1 MVRKICPICDQ
12 VMGASHYCKN
22 CKSWVKHPYVRDV
35 TYYLNERHPA
45 NESDCS
51 YHAGLAPV
59 AGKSAPAAGKNSGSW
74 TPNGD
79 RPSGGN
85 GSSPTG
91 SWQPQGARSTQGQ
104 TGRTGKPPA
113 PVRQERPKVPMSAG
127 AKKNTGALVVV
138 IVLVVIKL
146 LGSCASMG
154 MEAFNT
160 VMPKSPEPQ
169 YDVDL
174 GDFYGEEETWDA
186 DYIELDADEVIAA
199 GVECSRE
206 YHFAVSG
213 TAMEQPLAEIL
224 NRHGLD
230 MTGSNT
236 YSYNEQYDNGDTW
249 YVTWTVYDL
258 NDGENGAYQ
267 YAELDYDTATEA
279 LHQID
284 ITLEDPQV
292 LGDVSGEVLEMLEES
307 GALLPGENCAELLSE
322 EMPGLLIQDG
332 SYELQ
337 SGALSVDGY
346 YEGDHYVVSIYRIEE

>member
-1 MVRKICPICDQ
+1 
-12 VMGASHYCKN
+12 
-22 CKSWVKHPYVRDV
+22 
-35 TYYLNERHPA
+35 
-45 NESDCS
+45 
-51 YHAGLAPV
+51 
-59 AGKSAPAAGKNSGSW
+59 
-74 TPNGD
+74 
-79 RPSGGN
+79 
-85 GSSPTG
+85 
-91 SWQPQGARSTQGQ
+91 
-104 TGRTGKPPA
+104 
-113 PVRQERPKVPMSAG
+113 
-127 AKKNTGALVVV
+127 
-138 IVLVVIKL
+138 
-146 LGSCASMG
+146 
-154 MEAFNT
+154 
-160 VMPKSPEPQ
+160 MPKSPEPQ

-307 GALLPGENCAELLSE
+307 GAPVSYTHLDVYKRQILSMATKKGQSERYYCEGGQIRHEVYDGKQKDPKYPKKDDSELDIPIAVLMNGQSASCLLYTSRR
-322 EMPGLLIQDG
+322 
-332 SYELQ
+332 
-337 SGALSVDGY
+337 V
-346 YEGDHYVVSIYRIEE
+346 IYSLAFFCNLH